1 MEVSSIESRVS
12 VQDTGEITS
21 EEYLRPSVF
30 DRLLDDDPKAKEE
43 PVWQQTVVLEAIREN
58 VRRDIQDLL
67 WKIYPS
73 ISQN

>member
-1 MEVSSIESRVS
+1 M
-12 VQDTGEITS
+12 QDTGEITS

-58 VRRDIQDLL
+58 VRRDIQG
-67 WKIYPS
+67 PS
-73 ISQN
+73 EFRHSLENLPKHFSQN